1 MEAGGEQ
8 MTPRRLLAKVRDI
21 MAGRGSAQKRLD
33 QVVSTIAGGLG
44 AEVCSVY
51 VRRAGDVLELFATE
65 GLRSTAVHQTR
76 LRVGEGLIGV
86 IAARA
91 RPLAL
96 ADAQHHPAFA
106 FRPETGEEVYNSL
119 MGVPILRDGRIIGV
133 VAVQNRSERR
143 YRGEEIETLQTVAMI
158 LAELIVGGGLI
169 GLDELP
175 AVEGLTGRPQQ
186 VPAVRLSPGVG
197 IGVAVLGQL
206 KHDIHNLV
214 AEDPEL
220 ERSRLRAAFTEM
232 HGALDALFQS
242 SDHGLDGE
250 HREILESYRMIAEDA
265 GWFARIQEAIDGGL
279 TAEAA
284 VMKVHNDIRARLSRT
299 ANPYLQERIHDFQDL
314 ADRLLQHLTG
324 ADGSLGDIVLPENAV
339 LIARSL
345 GPAQLLELDR
355 SRLSA
360 VVLEEGTATAHVA
373 IIARALN
380 IPMVGQARDIFG
392 QIVAGDPVIVDAEHG
407 NVFVRPGDTVRQ
419 AFLESARERE
429 RQIASYRALRPL
441 PTETLDGV
449 EVKLNINAGLRIDL
463 AQLEETGAEG
473 VGLYRTELLFLSQ
486 PRFPDVAAQQALYTD
501 ILDKAAGRPVVF
513 RTVDVGGDKI
523 LPYLDTSRGDNPAM
537 GWRAIRMCL
546 DRPAILR
553 QQMRAL
559 IRAAAGRELRL
570 MFPMIADVAEF
581 ESARVLLDLELTR
594 EEERTGEL
602 PASLSV
608 GAMLEVPSLM
618 FQLDLLLRRVQFV
631 SVGSNDLL
639 QFLFASDRGNP
650 GVSARYDSLSPAMI
664 TFLGEVVRRCEDAGV
679 DLSLCGEMAGS
690 PLDAM
695 VLLGLGYRNLSMAPS
710 SIGPVKAM
718 IRSLTL
724 GSLRRYIDLLYESP
738 EHSLREKLRDF
749 ARDHYVKV

>member
-1 MEAGGEQ
+1 MPAGGGK
-8 MTPRRLLAKVRDI
+8 MTPRQLLANVRDI

-65 GLRSTAVHQTR
+65 GLRSSAVHQTR

-106 FRPETGEEVYNSL
+106 FRPETGEEVYHSL

-158 LAELIVGGGLI
+158 LAELIAGGSLI
-169 GLDELP
+169 ALDELP
-175 AVEGLTGRPQQ
+175 PAEGLTGRPQQ

-197 IGVAVLGQL
+197 IGIAVLGQL

-214 AEDPEL
+214 AEDPEV
-220 ERSRLRAAFTEM
+220 ERSRLRAAFTDM
-232 HGALDALFQS
+232 HGALDALFQA

-284 VMKVHNDIRARLSRT
+284 VMKVHNDIRARLRT

-324 ADGSLGDIVLPENAV
+324 ADGSVGDIVLPENAV

-355 SRLSA
+355 SRLAA

-419 AFLESARERE
+419 AFMESAHERE
-429 RQIASYRALRPL
+429 RQIASYRALQTL
-441 PTETLDGV
+441 PAETLDGV
-449 EVKLNINAGLRIDL
+449 EVRLNINAGLRIDL

-486 PRFPDVAAQQALYTD
+486 TRFPDVAAQQALYAD
-501 ILDKAAGRPVVF
+501 ILDKAEGRPVVF

-553 QQMRAL
+553 QQLRAL

-570 MFPMIADVAEF
+570 MFPMVADVAEF
-581 ESARVLLDLELTR
+581 DSARALLDLEMKR
-594 EEERTGEL
+594 ENDRTGRL

-618 FQLDLLLRRVQFV
+618 FQLDMLLKKVQFV

-639 QFLFASDRGNP
+639 QFLFASDRANP
-650 GVSARYDSLSPAMI
+650 GLSTRYDSLSPAMI
-664 TFLGEVVRRCEDAGV
+664 RLLGEVAQRCEKAGTS
-679 DLSLCGEMAGS
+679 LSLCGEMAGN

-695 VLLGLGYRNLSMAPS
+695 VLVGLGYRDLSMAPS

-718 IRSLTL
+718 IRSLNL
-724 GSLRRYIDLLYESP
+724 GGLRRYIEVLYDSP

-749 ARDHYVKV
+749 ARDHHIAI